1 VSQHPAL
8 PYLRNPE
15 KGKIVTPAEAVL
27 LIRDGDTVATGGFV
41 GIGFAEEI
49 AVALEELF
57 LASEGEAPYS
67 QGRPRDLT
75 LVYAAGQGDGKERGL
90 NHFAHEG
97 LVKRVI
103 GGHWGLAP
111 KLQQLAIAGEIE
123 AYNLPQGVVTHL
135 FRDIA
140 AKRPAHISRVG
151 IGTFVDPRNGGGKLN
166 SRTTEDIVELLT
178 LNGQECLLYK
188 TFPINVGIIRATTGD
203 PDGNLTMEKEALT
216 LEALAI
222 AMAAHNSGGIVIAQV
237 ERVAESGS
245 LNPRQVKIPGIL
257 VDCVVVAK
265 AENHWQTFGT
275 QYNPAYSSE
284 IRVRAGSLPAMPM
297 SERKVIARRAAF
309 ELKANS
315 VVNLGIG
322 MPEGIAAVANEE
334 RIIDLITLTAEPGV
348 IGGIPASGIDFG
360 AAINTQAVIDQPYQ
374 FDFYDGGGL
383 DAAFLGLA
391 QVDRAGNLN
400 VSKFGPKL
408 AGAGGFINISQNA
421 KEVVFVGTF
430 GAGRQNIGVSDGK
443 LTILEEARARK
454 FVGAVEHVTFSGAH
468 AAARRQRVLYVT
480 ERCVFALRDDGLELV
495 EVAPGIDI
503 ERDILALMEFKPV
516 IRRDPMLMDARI
528 FRDGPMELRERLLSI
543 PLDQRFTYDEQQN
556 LFFVNLERY
565 ALRSQADIAAIA
577 TTVEAKLGGLDK
589 RVYAIVNY
597 DNFSILPELLDDYS
611 AMVSTLVDRFYSGV
625 SRYTTSGFLRIKL
638 GQALERR
645 GVAPHIFESAEEAQ
659 SDWRIVDG
667 LDPSQAASVPNRIGV
682 R

>member
-8 PYLRNPE
+8 PFLRLSE
-15 KGKIVTPAEAVL
+15 KGKVVTAAEAVR

-49 AVALEELF
+49 AVALEELY
-57 LASEGEAPYS
+57 LESEGDAPYA
-67 QGRPRDLT
+67 QGKPHNLT
-75 LVYAAGQGDGKERGL
+75 LVYAAGQGDGKTRGL
-90 NHFAHEG
+90 NHFAHDG

-111 KLQQLAIAGEIE
+111 KLQQLAIANQIE
-123 AYNLPQGVVTHL
+123 AYNLPQGVITHL

-140 AKRPAHISRVG
+140 ARRPGHITRVG

-166 SRTTEDIVELLT
+166 ARTTENMVELIT
-178 LNGQECLLYK
+178 ISGQECLLYK
-188 TFPINVGIIRATTGD
+188 TFPINIGIIRATTGD

-222 AMAAHNSGGIVIAQV
+222 AMAAHNSGGLVIAQV
-237 ERVAESGS
+237 ERVAESGT

-257 VDCVVVAK
+257 VDCVVVARP
-265 AENHWQTFGT
+265 ENHWQTFGT
-275 QYNPAYSSE
+275 QYNPAFSSE
-284 IRVRAGSLPAMPM
+284 IRVRAGSLPPLPM
-297 SERKVIARRAAF
+297 SERKIIARRAAF
-309 ELKANS
+309 ELEANS

-322 MPEGIAAVANEE
+322 MPEGIAAIANEE
-334 RIIDLITLTAEPGV
+334 KIIDLITLTAEPGV

-360 AAINTQAVIDQPYQ
+360 AATNTQAVIDQPYQ

-421 KEVVFVGTF
+421 KKVIFVGTF
-430 GAGRQNIGVSDGK
+430 GAGKLRVATADGK
-443 LTILEEARARK
+443 LAILEEAKARK
-454 FVGAVEHVTFSGAH
+454 FVETVEHVTFSGAYATARGQH
-468 AAARRQRVLYVT
+468 ALYVT
-480 ERCVFALRDDGLELV
+480 ERCVFTLSPDGLELV

-503 ERDILALMEFKPV
+503 DRDILGLMDFKPA
-516 IRRDPMLMDARI
+516 IPHDPRLMDARI
-528 FRDGPMELRERLLSI
+528 FRDGVMDLRNDMLTI
-543 PLDQRFTYDEQQN
+543 PLDQRFTFDEQQN
-556 LFFVNLERY
+556 LFFVNFERFVV
-565 ALRSQADIAAIA
+565 RSSADVKAIERAA
-577 TTVEAKLGGLDK
+577 EAKLTQIGR

-597 DNFSILPELLDDYS
+597 DNFSIAPELLDEYS
-611 AMVSTLVDRFYSGV
+611 AMVRSLTDRFYSGV

-638 GQALERR
+638 GEALENR
-645 GVAPHIFESAEEAQ
+645 GVAPHIFESADEAK
-659 SDWRIVDG
+659 SDWRKIEG
-667 LDPSQAASVPNRIGV
+667 TPG
-682 R
+682 